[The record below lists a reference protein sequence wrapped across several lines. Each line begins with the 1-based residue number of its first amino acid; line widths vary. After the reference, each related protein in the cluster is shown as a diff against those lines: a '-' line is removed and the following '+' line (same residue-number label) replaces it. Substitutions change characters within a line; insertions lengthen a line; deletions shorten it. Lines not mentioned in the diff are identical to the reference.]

1 MIYFYYRPDC
11 PLYLLLAYGKA
22 QATDLTQDEKKAVA
36 TLGGNDQGHG
46 GLSVRSMAMTDF
58 GKELIAAMEEA
69 AAHAQRKGKVARVHT
84 IEVPDVKAI
93 REELGLSQQAFA
105 SAYHIP
111 LATLK
116 GWEQGRRQ
124 PDATASA
131 YLSVIARL
139 PDQARDVLQAA

>member
-1 MIYFYYRPDC
+1 
-11 PLYLLLAYGKA
+11 
-22 QATDLTQDEKKAVA
+22 
-36 TLGGNDQGHG
+36 
-46 GLSVRSMAMTDF
+46 MTEF

-69 AAHAQRKGKVARVHT
+69 AAHAQGKGAVARVHT

-93 REELGLSQQAFA
+93 REGLGLSQQAFA
-105 SAYHIP
+105 NAYHIP

-131 YLSVIARL
+131 YLSVIAKL

>member
-1 MIYFYYRPDC
+1 M
-11 PLYLLLAYGKA
+11 
-22 QATDLTQDEKKAVA
+22 
-36 TLGGNDQGHG
+36 
-46 GLSVRSMAMTDF
+46 SSF
-58 GKELIAAMEEA
+58 GDDLIAAMSEA
-69 AAHAQRKGKVARVHT
+69 AAHVQGAGQVARTHI
-84 IEVPDVKAI
+84 IEVPDVRAI

-105 SAYHIP
+105 SAYRIP

-139 PDQARDVLQAA
+139 PDAAREVLRAG

>member
-1 MIYFYYRPDC
+1 M
-11 PLYLLLAYGKA
+11 
-22 QATDLTQDEKKAVA
+22 
-36 TLGGNDQGHG
+36 
-46 GLSVRSMAMTDF
+46 SSF
-58 GKELIAAMEEA
+58 GKDLIEAMEEA
-69 AAHAQRKGKVARVHT
+69 AAHARGTGKAARIHT
-84 IEVPDVKAI
+84 VEVPDVKAI

-105 SAYHIP
+105 RAYRIP

-139 PDQARDVLQAA
+139 PREAREVLRAA

>member
-1 MIYFYYRPDC
+1 
-11 PLYLLLAYGKA
+11 
-22 QATDLTQDEKKAVA
+22 
-36 TLGGNDQGHG
+36 
-46 GLSVRSMAMTDF
+46 MTDF

-69 AAHAQRKGKVARVHT
+69 AAHAQRKRKVARVHT